1 MAALVSAMSVVEF
14 GFMLL
19 KFLLGLK
26 LVVVVVTV
34 VVLSSYS
41 SVVPM
46 SL

>member
-14 GFMLL
+14 GSMLL